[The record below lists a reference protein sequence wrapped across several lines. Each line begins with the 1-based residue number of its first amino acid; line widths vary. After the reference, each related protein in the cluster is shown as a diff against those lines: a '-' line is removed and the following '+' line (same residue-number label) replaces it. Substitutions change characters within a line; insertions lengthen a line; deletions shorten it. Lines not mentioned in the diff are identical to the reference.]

1 MKGFHKN
8 SRRIEN
14 EVFILYMPDHELVT
28 ASNLQKNP
36 NCLGLSI
43 LEMEYL
49 RNLHE

>member
-14 EVFILYMPDHELVT
+14 EVFILYMPAHELVT
-28 ASNLQKNP
+28 ASNFKKNP
-36 NCLGLSI
+36 NCVKLSI
-43 LEMEYL
+43 FGMEYL